1 MSESA
6 SSKSTSE
13 APISSHGL
21 LPSGVGKIVGVFG
34 LLFMTCLATS
44 WFSPH
49 FLTAYNIE
57 NLLRRTSLF
66 GVISIGAAF
75 VIMVGGIDLSIGSVI
90 ALVGCLLPWL
100 LVEQGV
106 DPWIAVPSVLG
117 LGLAIG
123 LFHGSLVQKVRLQP
137 FIVTLCGLLLYRG
150 IARGIT
156 SDRTVGFQN
165 EFKGLRS
172 FVRHRFEIPGVEDFA
187 IPATFVIL
195 VVVATLAI
203 VLLRTTVWGRH
214 LLATGRNESAARHGG
229 IRTGRL
235 VILAYVICAGLAGF
249 GGMLFILDVGSA
261 QPADFGN
268 FYELYAIAAAVI
280 GGCSLR
286 GGEGS
291 IIGVVLGA
299 ALMQVL
305 QNAITLID
313 WIPDTIQYA
322 VIGGVILAGAIADES
337 LRRTVARRRTSLERT
352 EKTRGR
358 DAAPTPENR
367 S

>member
-1 MSESA
+1 MMSF
-6 SSKSTSE
+6 
-13 APISSHGL
+13 
-21 LPSGVGKIVGVFG
+21 LPVGSGKILGVVI
-34 LLFMTCLATS
+34 LLALTCVATS
-44 WFSPH
+44 RFTPY
-49 FLTAYNIE
+49 FLTPYNIE

-100 LVEQGV
+100 LVQQGL
-106 DPWIAVPSVLG
+106 DPWIAVPLVLL
-117 LGLAIG
+117 LGPAIG
-123 LFHGSLVQKVRLQP
+123 LFHGTLVRGLRLQP

-156 SDRTVGFQN
+156 ADQTVGFQN
-165 EFKGLRS
+165 DFKGLRS
-172 FVRHRFEIPGVEDFA
+172 LVRHRFEIPGVEDFA
-187 IPATFVIL
+187 IPATLVIL
-195 VVVATLAI
+195 VVVATAAI
-203 VLLRTTVWGRH
+203 VFLRTTVWGRH

-229 IRTGRL
+229 IRTGRM
-235 VILAYVICAGLAGF
+235 IMLAYMVCGGLAGF

-268 FYELYAIAAAVI
+268 FYELYAIAAAVL

-286 GGEGS
+286 GGEGA
-291 IIGVVLGA
+291 ILGVIVGA

-322 VIGGVILAGAIADES
+322 VIGGVILVGAVADES
-337 LRRTVARRRTSLERT
+337 VRRTVGRRREWAS
-352 EKTRGR
+352 
-358 DAAPTPENR
+358 
-367 S
+367 

>member
-1 MSESA
+1 MKTSA
-6 SSKSTSE
+6 GSI
-13 APISSHGL
+13 PVVRRGL
-21 LPSGVGKIVGVFG
+21 AMIPVGSGKVLGVAI
-34 LLFMTCLATS
+34 LLALTCLATS
-44 WFSPH
+44 RFTPY
-49 FLTAYNIE
+49 FLTSYNIE

-165 EFKGLRS
+165 EFKELRS

-195 VVVATLAI
+195 LVVATSAI

-235 VILAYVICAGLAGF
+235 VILAYVVCAGLAGF
-249 GGMLFILDVGSA
+249 GGLLFILDVGSA

-268 FYELYAIAAAVI
+268 FYELYAIAAAVL

-291 IIGVVLGA
+291 IIGVIIGA

-322 VIGGVILAGAIADES
+322 VIGGVILAGAMADEVV
-337 LRRTVARRRTSLERT
+337 RRTVGRRIGSL
-352 EKTRGR
+352 
-358 DAAPTPENR
+358 
-367 S
+367 

>member
-1 MSESA
+1 MSDIDGDRT
-6 SSKSTSE
+6 TSGGSPE
-13 APISSHGL
+13 QSGGTGSFSLPVGSGKILGVLGL
-21 LPSGVGKIVGVFG
+21 LVV
-34 LLFMTCLATS
+34 TCFATS
-44 WFSPH
+44 QFTPY

-100 LVEQGV
+100 LVQNGV
-106 DPWIAVPSVLG
+106 DPWIAVPSVLL
-117 LGLAIG
+117 LGMAIG
-123 LFHGSLVQKVRLQP
+123 FFHGNLVQRMRLQP

-172 FVRHRFEIPGVEDFA
+172 LVKHEFEIPGIEGFA
-187 IPATFVIL
+187 IPSTFVIL
-195 VVVATLAI
+195 IVVATLAI
-203 VLLRTTVWGRH
+203 LFLRTTVWGRH
-214 LLATGRNESAARHGG
+214 MLATGRNESAARHGG

-249 GGMLFILDVGSA
+249 GGLLFILDVGSA

-268 FYELYAIAAAVI
+268 FYELYAIAAAVL

-291 IIGVVLGA
+291 IIGVLVGA

-322 VIGGVILAGAIADES
+322 VIGGVILAGAMTDEV
-337 LRRTVARRRTSLERT
+337 LRRALGKRTIAR
-352 EKTRGR
+352 
-358 DAAPTPENR
+358 
-367 S
+367 

>member
-1 MSESA
+1 MSGTPTNTSLPDA
-6 SSKSTSE
+6 GTTSTTRRFE
-13 APISSHGL
+13 
-21 LPSGVGKIVGVFG
+21 LPAGIGKILGVFG
-34 LLFMTCLATS
+34 LLVVTCFLTS
-44 WFSPH
+44 RFTPY

-106 DPWIAVPSVLG
+106 DPWLAVPTVLG
-117 LGLAIG
+117 LGVLIG
-123 LFHGSLVQKVRLQP
+123 LAHGTLVQKVRLQP

-156 SDRTVGFQN
+156 TDRTVGFQN

-172 FVRHRFEIPGVEDFA
+172 FVKHRFEIPGVEDFA

-195 VVVATLAI
+195 VVVAVLAI
-203 VLLRTTVWGRH
+203 VFLRTTVWGRH

-235 VILAYVICAGLAGF
+235 VILAYVLCAGLAGF
-249 GGMLFILDVGSA
+249 GGLLFILDVGSA

-268 FYELYAIAAAVI
+268 FYELYAIAAAVL

-291 IIGVVLGA
+291 ILGVIIGA

-337 LRRTVARRRTSLERT
+337 LRRTVARRRSLI
-352 EKTRGR
+352 
-358 DAAPTPENR
+358 
-367 S
+367 

>member
-1 MSESA
+1 MNDVVEDTASQGASA
-6 SSKSTSE
+6 GKGR
-13 APISSHGL
+13 PH
-21 LPSGVGKIVGVFG
+21 LPAGSGKILGVLG
-34 LLFMTCLATS
+34 LFLVTCFATS
-44 WFSPH
+44 QLTPY

-100 LVEQGV
+100 LVQNGV
-106 DPWIAVPSVLG
+106 DPWIAVPVVLA

-123 LFHGSLVQKVRLQP
+123 VFQGTLVQRMRLQP

-172 FVRHRFEIPGVEDFA
+172 FVKHEFEIPGVEGFA
-187 IPATFVIL
+187 IPSTFVIL
-195 VVVATLAI
+195 LVVATLAI
-203 VLLRTTVWGRH
+203 LFLRTTVWGRH
-214 LLATGRNESAARHGG
+214 MLATGRNESAARHGG

-235 VILAYVICAGLAGF
+235 IILAYVICAGLAGF
-249 GGMLFILDVGSA
+249 GGFLFILDVGSA

-268 FYELYAIAAAVI
+268 FYELYAIAAAVL

-291 IIGVVLGA
+291 IIGVLVGA

-322 VIGGVILAGAIADES
+322 VIGGVILAGAMTDEV
-337 LRRTVARRRTSLERT
+337 LRRAIGRRR
-352 EKTRGR
+352 
-358 DAAPTPENR
+358 AAR
-367 S
+367 

>member
-1 MSESA
+1 MSDRPVEATSSDVGDA
-6 SSKSTSE
+6 SGGRRFE
-13 APISSHGL
+13 
-21 LPSGVGKIVGVFG
+21 LPVGVGKILGVLG
-34 LLFMTCLATS
+34 LLVVTCLATS
-44 WFSPH
+44 RFTPY
-49 FLTAYNIE
+49 FLTGYNIE

-90 ALVGCLLPWL
+90 ALIGCLLPWL
-100 LVEQGV
+100 LVEQGL
-106 DPWIAVPSVLG
+106 DPWFAVPAVLALG
-117 LGLAIG
+117 GVIGLA
-123 LFHGSLVQKVRLQP
+123 HGTLVQKVRLQP

-156 SDRTVGFQN
+156 ADRTVGFQN

-172 FVRHRFEIPGVEDFA
+172 FVKHRFEIPGVEDFA

-195 VVVATLAI
+195 LAVATLAI
-203 VLLRTTVWGRH
+203 VFLRTTVWGRH

-249 GGMLFILDVGSA
+249 GGLLFILDVGSA

-268 FYELYAIAAAVI
+268 FYELYAIAAAVL

-291 IIGVVLGA
+291 ILGVIIGA

-322 VIGGVILAGAIADES
+322 VIGGVILAGAVADET
-337 LRRTVARRRTSLERT
+337 LRRTVARRRTQLERS
-352 EKTRGR
+352 
-358 DAAPTPENR
+358 A
-367 S
+367 

>member
-1 MSESA
+1 MKELDSMDSNPSSEPG
-6 SSKSTSE
+6 SKFRWSRLAFAGS
-13 APISSHGL
+13 
-21 LPSGVGKIVGVFG
+21 GKIIGVAM
-34 LLFMTCLATS
+34 LLAVTCIATS
-44 WFSPH
+44 RFTPY
-49 FLTAYNIE
+49 FLTGYNIE

-66 GVISIGAAF
+66 GIISIGAAF

-100 LVEQGV
+100 LVQQGL
-106 DPWIAVPSVLG
+106 DPWIAVPLVLI
-117 LGLAIG
+117 LGPAIG
-123 LFHGSLVQKVRLQP
+123 LFHGTLVRTLRLQP

-156 SDRTVGFQN
+156 ADQTVGFQN
-165 EFKGLRS
+165 GFKGLRS
-172 FVRHRFEIPGVEDFA
+172 LVRHRFEIPGIENFA
-187 IPATFVIL
+187 IPSTLVIL

-203 VLLRTTVWGRH
+203 VFLRTTVWGRH
-214 LLATGRNESAARHGG
+214 MLATGRNESAARHGG

-235 VILAYVICAGLAGF
+235 IILAYMVCGGLAGF

-268 FYELYAIAAAVI
+268 FYELYAIAAAVL

-286 GGEGS
+286 GGEGA
-291 IIGVVLGA
+291 IIGVIIGA

-322 VIGGVILAGAIADES
+322 VIGGVILAGAIADE
-337 LRRTVARRRTSLERT
+337 LIRRTMARRRGSI
-352 EKTRGR
+352 
-358 DAAPTPENR
+358 A
-367 S
+367 

>member
-1 MSESA
+1 MNDVVEDTAAQDGSRRGWWSLLPA
-6 SSKSTSE
+6 GSGK
-13 APISSHGL
+13 IFGVLGL
-21 LPSGVGKIVGVFG
+21 LVV
-34 LLFMTCLATS
+34 TCFATS
-44 WFSPH
+44 QFTPY

-100 LVEQGV
+100 LVQNGI
-106 DPWIAVPSVLG
+106 DPWIAVPAVLV

-123 LFHGSLVQKVRLQP
+123 LFHGTLVQRMRLQP

-172 FVRHRFEIPGVEDFA
+172 FVKHEFEIPGIEGFA
-187 IPATFVIL
+187 IPSTFVIL
-195 VVVATLAI
+195 LVVATLAI
-203 VLLRTTVWGRH
+203 LFLRTTVWGRH
-214 LLATGRNESAARHGG
+214 MLATGRNESAARHGG

-249 GGMLFILDVGSA
+249 GGLLFILDVGSA

-268 FYELYAIAAAVI
+268 FYELYAIAAAVL

-291 IIGVVLGA
+291 ILGVLVGA

-322 VIGGVILAGAIADES
+322 VIGGVILAGAMTDEV
-337 LRRTVARRRTSLERT
+337 LRRAIGRRTIAR
-352 EKTRGR
+352 
-358 DAAPTPENR
+358 
-367 S
+367 

>member
-1 MSESA
+1 MSKEEQA
-6 SSKSTSE
+6 MQ
-13 APISSHGL
+13 AGDPGRRLAGL
-21 LPSGVGKIVGVFG
+21 LSGPGKVLGVGG
-34 LLFMTCLATS
+34 LLVATCIVTASLT
-44 WFSPH
+44 PY
-49 FLTAYNIE
+49 FLTPINIE

-100 LVEQGV
+100 LVTNGV
-106 DPWIAVPSVLG
+106 DPWIAVPSVLL
-117 LGLAIG
+117 LGLLIG
-123 LFHGSLVQKVRLQP
+123 LFHGSLVRGLRLQP

-156 SDRTVGFQN
+156 ADQTVGFQN

-172 FVRHRFEIPGVEDFA
+172 FVRHRFEIPGIEHLGIPGFESFS
-187 IPATFVIL
+187 IPATFIILL
-195 VVVATLAI
+195 VVAIAAI
-203 VLLRTTVWGRH
+203 VFLRTTVAGRH

-235 VILAYVICAGLAGF
+235 TVLAYMVCGGLAGF

-268 FYELYAIAAAVI
+268 FYELYAIAAAVL

-291 IIGVVLGA
+291 IIGVIIGA

-322 VIGGVILAGAIADES
+322 VIGGVILAGAMADEVV
-337 LRRTVARRRTSLERT
+337 RRTVGRRIGSL
-352 EKTRGR
+352 
-358 DAAPTPENR
+358 
-367 S
+367 

>member
-1 MSESA
+1 MKEIDSMDSNPA
-6 SSKSTSE
+6 PDPGSKFSW
-13 APISSHGL
+13 
-21 LPSGVGKIVGVFG
+21 SGPAFAGSGKIIGVAM
-34 LLFMTCLATS
+34 LLAVTCIATS
-44 WFSPH
+44 RFTPY
-49 FLTAYNIE
+49 FLTGYNIE

-66 GVISIGAAF
+66 GIISIGAAF

-100 LVEQGV
+100 LVQQGL
-106 DPWIAVPSVLG
+106 DPWVAVPLVLI
-117 LGLAIG
+117 LGPAIG
-123 LFHGSLVQKVRLQP
+123 LFHGTLVRTLRLQP

-156 SDRTVGFQN
+156 ADQTVGFQN
-165 EFKGLRS
+165 GFKGLRS
-172 FVRHRFEIPGVEDFA
+172 LVRHRFEIPGIENFA
-187 IPATFVIL
+187 IPSTLVIL

-203 VLLRTTVWGRH
+203 VFLRTTVWGRH
-214 LLATGRNESAARHGG
+214 MLATGRNESAARHGG

-235 VILAYVICAGLAGF
+235 IILAYMVCGGLAGF

-268 FYELYAIAAAVI
+268 FYELYAIAAAVL

-286 GGEGS
+286 GGEGA
-291 IIGVVLGA
+291 IIGVIIGA

-322 VIGGVILAGAIADES
+322 VIGGVILAGAIADE
-337 LRRTVARRRTSLERT
+337 LIRRTMARRRGSI
-352 EKTRGR
+352 
-358 DAAPTPENR
+358 A
-367 S
+367 

>member
-1 MSESA
+1 MPAGDAVPSRFEF
-6 SSKSTSE
+6 
-13 APISSHGL
+13 
-21 LPSGVGKIVGVFG
+21 PSGMGKILGVFG
-34 LLFMTCLATS
+34 LLVVTCIATS
-44 WFSPH
+44 RFTPY
-49 FLTAYNIE
+49 FLTSYNIE

-106 DPWIAVPSVLG
+106 DPWIAVPCVLMLGG
-117 LGLAIG
+117 LIGLA
-123 LFHGSLVQKVRLQP
+123 HGTLVQKVRLQP

-156 SDRTVGFQN
+156 ADRTVGFQN

-172 FVRHRFEIPGVEDFA
+172 FVKHRFELPFDLPGVEGFA

-195 VVVATLAI
+195 LVVATLAI
-203 VLLRTTVWGRH
+203 VFLRTTVWGRH

-235 VILAYVICAGLAGF
+235 VILAYVLCAGLAGF
-249 GGMLFILDVGSA
+249 GGLLFILDVGSA

-268 FYELYAIAAAVI
+268 FYELYAIAAAVL

-291 IIGVVLGA
+291 ILGVIIGA

-337 LRRTVARRRTSLERT
+337 LRRTVARRNLLS
-352 EKTRGR
+352 
-358 DAAPTPENR
+358 
-367 S
+367 

>member
-1 MSESA
+1 MSDIDGDRT
-6 SSKSTSE
+6 TSGGSPE
-13 APISSHGL
+13 HSGGTGRFSLPVGSGKILGVLGL
-21 LPSGVGKIVGVFG
+21 LVV
-34 LLFMTCLATS
+34 TCFATS
-44 WFSPH
+44 QFTPY

-100 LVEQGV
+100 LVQNGV
-106 DPWIAVPSVLG
+106 DPWIAVPSVLL
-117 LGLAIG
+117 LGMAIG
-123 LFHGSLVQKVRLQP
+123 FFHGNLVQRMRLQP

-172 FVRHRFEIPGVEDFA
+172 LVKHEFEIPGIEGFA
-187 IPATFVIL
+187 IPSTFVIL
-195 VVVATLAI
+195 IVVATLAI
-203 VLLRTTVWGRH
+203 LFLRTTVWGRH
-214 LLATGRNESAARHGG
+214 MLATGRNESAARHGG

-249 GGMLFILDVGSA
+249 GGLLFILDVGSA

-268 FYELYAIAAAVI
+268 FYELYAIAAAVL

-291 IIGVVLGA
+291 IIGVLVGA

-322 VIGGVILAGAIADES
+322 VIGGVILAGAMTDEV
-337 LRRTVARRRTSLERT
+337 LRRALGKRTIAR
-352 EKTRGR
+352 
-358 DAAPTPENR
+358 
-367 S
+367 

>member
-1 MSESA
+1 MSEVGQE
-6 SSKSTSE
+6 TE
-13 APISSHGL
+13 ANDRAPGRKTFVLPPGLGKILGVLGL
-21 LPSGVGKIVGVFG
+21 LVV
-34 LLFMTCLATS
+34 TCILTS
-44 WFSPH
+44 RFSPY

-100 LVEQGV
+100 LVQNGV
-106 DPWIAVPSVLG
+106 EVWVAVPAVLG

-123 LFHGSLVQKVRLQP
+123 LFHGLLVQRMRLQP

-165 EFKGLRS
+165 DFKGLRS
-172 FVRHRFEIPGVEDFA
+172 FVKHEFDIPGLEGFS

-195 VVVATLAI
+195 LVVATLAI
-203 VLLRTTVWGRH
+203 VFLRTTVWGRH
-214 LLATGRNESAARHGG
+214 MLATGRNESAARHGG

-235 VILAYVICAGLAGF
+235 VVIAYLICAGLAGF
-249 GGMLFILDVGSA
+249 GGLLFILDVGSA

-268 FYELYAIAAAVI
+268 FYELYAIAAAVL

-291 IIGVVLGA
+291 IIGVLIGA

-322 VIGGVILAGAIADES
+322 VIGGVILAGAMTDEV
-337 LRRTVARRRTSLERT
+337 LRRALGRRIGLR
-352 EKTRGR
+352 
-358 DAAPTPENR
+358 
-367 S
+367 

>member
-1 MSESA
+1 MSGMNEGNPGDGA
-6 SSKSTSE
+6 L
-13 APISSHGL
+13 AARRLPMP
-21 LPSGVGKIVGVFG
+21 PSGSGKLLGVFG
-34 LLFMTCLATS
+34 LLVATCIATS
-44 WFSPH
+44 QFTPY

-100 LVEQGV
+100 LVQHGV
-106 DPWIAVPSVLG
+106 DPWIAVPAVLALG
-117 LGLAIG
+117 LVIG
-123 LFHGSLVQKVRLQP
+123 VFHGILVQRVRLQP

-165 EFKGLRS
+165 EFQGLRS
-172 FVRHRFEIPGVEDFA
+172 LVKHRFEIPGVEGFA

-195 VVVATLAI
+195 MVVAAI
-203 VLLRTTVWGRH
+203 AILFLRTTVWGRH
-214 LLATGRNESAARHGG
+214 MLATGRNESAARHGG

-235 VILAYVICAGLAGF
+235 VVLAYVICAGLAGF
-249 GGMLFILDVGSA
+249 GGLLFILDIGSA

-268 FYELYAIAAAVI
+268 FYELYAIAAAVL

-291 IIGVVLGA
+291 ILGVLVGA

-305 QNAITLID
+305 QNSITLID

-322 VIGGVILAGAIADES
+322 VIGGVILVGAMADEA
-337 LRRTVARRRTSLERT
+337 LRRAIGRRI
-352 EKTRGR
+352 GIQ
-358 DAAPTPENR
+358 
-367 S
+367 

>member
-1 MSESA
+1 M
-6 SSKSTSE
+6 
-13 APISSHGL
+13 
-21 LPSGVGKIVGVFG
+21 PSGGFIPAGMGKIVGVFG
-34 LLFMTCLATS
+34 LLFVTCLATS

-106 DPWIAVPSVLG
+106 DPWLAVPGVLG

-165 EFKGLRS
+165 EFKELRS
-172 FVRHRFEIPGVEDFA
+172 FVRHRFEIPGLEMVGVEDFA

-268 FYELYAIAAAVI
+268 FYELYAIAAAVL

-352 EKTRGR
+352 EKPRGP
-358 DAAPTPENR
+358 DAAPTPETR